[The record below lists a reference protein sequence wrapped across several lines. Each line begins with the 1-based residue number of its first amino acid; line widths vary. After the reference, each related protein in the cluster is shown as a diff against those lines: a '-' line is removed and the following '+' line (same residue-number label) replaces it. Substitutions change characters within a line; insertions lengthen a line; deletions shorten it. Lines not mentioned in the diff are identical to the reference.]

1 MIKFK
6 YMKNRNTEKVRSK
19 YETTPIF
26 LNEISIEFTGFHR
39 FSMVFIGV
47 HWCSL
52 VFIGVHWF
60 SIDFT
65 NFNGF
70 QAKKS
75 LKSTFGVQYIP
86 LERS

>member
-1 MIKFK
+1 
-6 YMKNRNTEKVRSK
+6 
-19 YETTPIF
+19 
-26 LNEISIEFTGFHR
+26 
-39 FSMVFIGV
+39 
-47 HWCSL
+47 

-86 LERS
+86 LGLADFFWRILLLGAKFEESENLQHLHQKSAKLSRN